1 MSLSSID
8 LWKRISAEG
17 IASAMQCRTWAAE
30 VAKSL
35 APNQV
40 ADGLQVLQQLIQL
53 GKLSKYQAK
62 VLAGQLEA
70 PLRLGP
76 WHVIRRLKA
85 PLWADWLELQKLD
98 LTKAESP
105 APVWGKYLSAEEV
118 SKLQPSAPALKRG
131 IQLANAPGEHLQ
143 RVYIPE
149 LGKHPHSKEEGKQ
162 QDLFL
167 QVDPVEGQLL
177 TEAFAKKPASPEVA
191 DTIAMQVGIAL
202 AFLYESGIVHGR
214 VTPDRIYWDGEK
226 ATLVVDPV
234 SVLTATLDEK
244 ATGLLGSHLPKMQVA
259 HFLAPEFAAPG
270 QLPTCT
276 TDVFALGCTWW
287 WLREGKPLSSGKN
300 TQEIVSNQASC
311 LAAAKGTLEAMGP
324 QGRVWQHCLAPNA
337 SARFHSG
344 SQFVAAFK
352 AAQEV
357 VSKGKVAKPASKA
370 VNAAAEVLAPEVMT
384 PAGDAPKSQEPP
396 QRQSAKTKQESGA
409 KAAPTKQS
417 RGQSESP
424 ASKSSAPAPPVSKAS
439 PQPVAELPTIEAAPP
454 EPVAKVDP
462 NLEDMRPPAS
472 KKPKRKKRGTSEAT
486 PVEAHPSKQADQSR
500 GADSSV
506 AASEKQKAV
515 KTSEEVE
522 QGGGPESEAAAVV
535 ALGSDRLEKTTQ
547 QIETSSNA
555 SQARKKVAK
564 AEGIADPKAEKKSP
578 KSRRKKKRKPS
589 NKWMVPVFGGA
600 GFVLLLLGILSYSGA
615 LDGGGGKKEEQ
626 AKGGTYV
633 PPENVGSV
641 TVIEKDPMLSFYNLQ
656 DSETDIWV
664 PPVAPAKFK
673 LNLLPPGAGAFLSIR
688 PRDLLADGIKKGI
701 LASLEPGVKDSLDAT
716 LKAVGLESSDVQQI
730 LIGYYA
736 PVADGGMPQQVYR
749 VELSS
754 AQPLTYLRNVWQ
766 NPKTEKVEEKE
777 ILTNGSNAYLLE
789 KPLAETTEVESFCVG
804 PVNLIKEAAS
814 MGGGEAPLLAPV
826 EKLWNSSS
834 SNYDLSVIFTPA
846 FLFGDGRVILSRYPP
861 RLESILR
868 MQIGNDTRA
877 VALKMHFEESW
888 YTELQLVGASDQE
901 AGRTMANMQ
910 QVLNGWPGQ
919 VESWFVSE
927 TPHPYW
933 MGLALRFPQQLR
945 KALQYTRYQIE
956 DGAGVSNMYLPSK
969 FASNLMIASWTG
981 LQDAATIR
989 GQLATGSTP
998 AAKPLTMEEYLARP
1012 ISVSFDQ
1019 EPIENALAVIVE
1031 EANDRL
1037 PQGTPTLGFLLD
1049 GDAFE
1054 AGGITRNQQL
1064 RDFKHENKS
1073 VRSAL
1078 TQVAIMGNTT
1088 PGAELSSPDQKLI
1101 WVVTDDPANPGKK
1114 RIVLMTKTAATAAN
1128 IPIPKEFLP

>member
-1 MSLSSID
+1 MQDCPRVTSAARAVPKVPNCHLENIAYMSLSSID
-8 LWKRISAEG
+8 LWQRISAEG
-17 IASAMQCRTWAAE
+17 IASAMQCRTWAAD

-35 APNQV
+35 TPDQA

-62 VLAGQLEA
+62 VLAGQLDA

-105 APVWGKYLSAEEV
+105 APIWGKYLSADEV
-118 SKLQPSAPALKRG
+118 TKLQPSAPALTRG

-149 LGKHPHSKEEGKQ
+149 LGKHPLSNEDGKQ

-167 QVDPVEGQLL
+167 QVDPIDGQLL
-177 TEAFAKKPASPEVA
+177 TEAFANKPASPEVA
-191 DTIAMQVGIAL
+191 DTITLQVGIAL
-202 AFLYESGIVHGR
+202 AYLYESGIVHGR

-244 ATGLLGSHLPKMQVA
+244 AMGLLGSHLPNMQVA

-276 TDVFALGCTWW
+276 SDIFALGCTWW

-300 TQEIVSNQASC
+300 AQEIVSNQASC
-311 LAAAKGTLEAMGP
+311 LAAAKATLEAMGP

-337 SARFHSG
+337 SARFTSG

-357 VSKGKVAKPASKA
+357 VGKGKVAKPAPKA
-370 VNAAAEVLAPEVMT
+370 GDKAAEVLVPEVLT
-384 PAGDAPKSQEPP
+384 TADNAPKNQESRPK
-396 QRQSAKTKQESGA
+396 QSVKTKQKSKA
-409 KAAPTKQS
+409 KEAPTKKAKGQS
-417 RGQSESP
+417 RSQD
-424 ASKSSAPAPPVSKAS
+424 SKLSAPTPAVPVAI
-439 PQPVAELPTIEAAPP
+439 PQPLPEPPTIEATPPGSSSPSKPKGQSKEADLSDAAPEKPKAVEPP
-454 EPVAKVDP
+454 ELVKQGSVPEVAAAAASASESGT
-462 NLEDMRPPAS
+462 LEKPTEQIATSSSAS
-472 KKPKRKKRGTSEAT
+472 K
-486 PVEAHPSKQADQSR
+486 
-500 GADSSV
+500 
-506 AASEKQKAV
+506 
-515 KTSEEVE
+515 
-522 QGGGPESEAAAVV
+522 
-535 ALGSDRLEKTTQ
+535 
-547 QIETSSNA
+547 
-555 SQARKKVAK
+555 ARKKVAK
-564 AEGIADPKAEKKSP
+564 AEEAAPKAEKNSP

-615 LDGGGGKKEEQ
+615 LDGGGRKKEQQ

-633 PPENVGSV
+633 PPENGGTVK
-641 TVIEKDPMLSFYNLQ
+641 VIEKDPMLTFFNLQ
-656 DSETDIWV
+656 DSDTDIWV

-673 LNLLPPGAGAFLSIR
+673 LNLLPPGAGAFVSIR
-688 PRDLLADGIKKGI
+688 PRDLLTDGIKKGI
-701 LASLEPGVKDSLDAT
+701 LASLEPAVKDSLDAT
-716 LKAVGLESSDVQQI
+716 LKAVGLESNDVQQI

-736 PVADGGMPQQVYR
+736 PVTDGGMPQQVYR

-766 NPKTEKVEEKE
+766 NPKTEKVDETE
-777 ILTNGSNAYLLE
+777 ILTNGSTAYLLE
-789 KPLAETTEVESFCVG
+789 KPLAEATEVKSFCVG
-804 PVNLIKEAAS
+804 PIDLIKEAAS

-846 FLFGDGRVILSRYPP
+846 FLFGDARAILARYPA

-868 MQIGNDTRA
+868 KQIGNDTRA

-901 AGRTMANMQ
+901 AGRTMANLQ
-910 QVLNGWPGQ
+910 QALSGWPGQ

-933 MGLALRFPQQLR
+933 MGLALRYPQQLR

-998 AAKPLTMEEYLARP
+998 AAKPLTLEEYLARP
-1012 ISVSFDQ
+1012 INVSFDQ

-1037 PQGTPTLGFLLD
+1037 PEGTPTLGFLLD

-1064 RDFKHENKS
+1064 RDFKHDNKS

-1101 WVVTDDPANPGKK
+1101 WVVADDPASPGKK
-1114 RIVLMTKTAATAAN
+1114 RIVLMTKTAANAAN